1 MTTQEVDLSG
11 WRERRTDSDLRFRQN
26 RVVIR
31 YMPMTLI

>member
-1 MTTQEVDLSG
+1 MIEEVDLSD
-11 WRERRTDSDLRFRQN
+11 WHSRRSKLERRFRQD

>member
-1 MTTQEVDLSG
+1 MTEEVDLPD
-11 WRERRTDSDLRFRQN
+11 WRNRRSQLERRFRQD